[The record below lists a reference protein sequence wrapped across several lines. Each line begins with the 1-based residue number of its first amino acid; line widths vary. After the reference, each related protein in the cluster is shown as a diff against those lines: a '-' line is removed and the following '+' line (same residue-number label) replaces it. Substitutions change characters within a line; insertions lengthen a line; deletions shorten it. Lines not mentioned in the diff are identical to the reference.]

1 MAGLGRKIFTA
12 GDVLTASDVQNYL
25 MDQSVMVFAGT
36 AARSSAI
43 ATPTEGMFA
52 VTTDNDELDYYNG
65 STWVPALSVGAWTSY
80 TPTFTNFTL
89 NNGTITLAKYVQ
101 VGKIVTVKLLVTL
114 GSLSVVSGR
123 IGISLPVTA
132 TSDNTDRA
140 ISPAGLIAGG
150 VSATGFAA
158 LGATTRVDL
167 YALLA
172 SGTYVTNTNISS
184 SVPGTWTTGNTFSTV
199 FTYEAA

>member
-1 MAGLGRKIFTA
+1 MATTTPNNGWS
-12 GDVLTASDVQNYL
+12 VP
-25 MDQSVMVFAGT
+25 QSTDYVKDGA
-36 AARSSAI
+36 SAI
-43 ATPTEGMFA
+43 ETLGDAIDA
-52 VTTDNDELDYYNG
+52 
-65 STWVPALSVGAWTSY
+65 SVGTGLLAWTSY

-89 NNGTITLAKYVQ
+89 GNGTITLAKYAKL
-101 VGKIVTVKLLVTL
+101 GKIVTVKLLVTL
-114 GSLSVVSGR
+114 GSTSSVAGR

-140 ISPAGLIAGG
+140 VSPAGLIAGG

-184 SVPGTWTTGNTFSTV
+184 TVPGTWTTGNTFSTV